1 MSGFSGVKDYFGI
14 YWTYP
19 VRWVGLTRFDGVEH
33 AAAVSRTIR
42 YQREQ
47 ILRHAASRTRTVR
60 NEAAFL
66 ENAADRGTIEVAEE
80 IAAAVRNRPDLT
92 PVLIDFAEPS
102 GWRRHHELR
111 ERMISAG
118 AEFLPAEPAFLDGQ
132 QFDPIQHFRSWAER
146 WADHA
151 GAKEEHRETILAAL
165 KGAPPTGRAT
175 YLNSLGLLTHTGKE
189 WTTDNLRKFLKG

>member
-1 MSGFSGVKDYFGI
+1 MKDHFGI

-33 AAAVSRTIR
+33 TATVSRTIR
-42 YQREQ
+42 YQCEQ
-47 ILRHAASRTRTVR
+47 ILRHAALQKCAVLA
-60 NEAAFL
+60 EAAFL

-80 IAAAVRNRPDLT
+80 IAATVGKRPDLT
-92 PVLIDFAEPS
+92 PILIDFSDPS

-118 AEFLPAEPAFLDGQ
+118 AEFPPAEPAFPHGQ
-132 QFDPIQHFRSWAER
+132 WFNAIQHFRSRAER
-146 WADHA
+146 CADHA
-151 GAKEEHRETILAAL
+151 GAKEDHRETIMAAL
-165 KGAPPTGRAT
+165 RDAPPTGRAS
-175 YLNSLGLLTHTGKE
+175 YLTGLGLRTHTGKV

>member
-1 MSGFSGVKDYFGI
+1 MKNYFGI

-19 VRWVGLTRFDGVEH
+19 VRWVGLTRFEGVEH
-33 AAAVSRTIR
+33 AATVSRTIR
-42 YQREQ
+42 YQRAQ
-47 ILRHAASRTRTVR
+47 ILRHAASQKRAVLA
-60 NEAAFL
+60 EAAFL

-80 IAAAVRNRPDLT
+80 IAAAVRKRPDLT
-92 PVLIDFAEPS
+92 PILIDFAEPS

-165 KGAPPTGRAT
+165 KGVPPTGRAT

-189 WTTDNLRKFLKG
+189 WTTDNLRKFLKGLT